1 MQNGLCSRIKPL
13 LLRARHI
20 LRTHGERA
28 ITVGFA
34 GAQHNL
40 LPRAGRL
47 YAAAEKCLSYPASG
61 PTPNSCRP
69 PARRSRRRQRRSWGR
84 NIFDEEVEATK
95 RLKLLQNSDCERVG
109 RNPTNTLLPYALV
122 NNCLQPHNIHS
133 CMHAKELRVVF
144 HRVREQKLCVDD
156 AHC

>member
-1 MQNGLCSRIKPL
+1 MQDGLCSRIKPL

-20 LRTHGERA
+20 LRTLGERA

-47 YAAAEKCLSYPASG
+47 STAAKKRLSYPPIG

-69 PARRSRRRQRRSWGR
+69 PAQRQRRSCRR
-84 NIFDEEVEATK
+84 NNFDEEGEATK

-109 RNPTNTLLPYALV
+109 RNPTNTLIPHALV

-133 CMHAKELRVVF
+133 CMHAKEQRVVF
-144 HRVREQKLCVDD
+144 HRVREEKLCVDD